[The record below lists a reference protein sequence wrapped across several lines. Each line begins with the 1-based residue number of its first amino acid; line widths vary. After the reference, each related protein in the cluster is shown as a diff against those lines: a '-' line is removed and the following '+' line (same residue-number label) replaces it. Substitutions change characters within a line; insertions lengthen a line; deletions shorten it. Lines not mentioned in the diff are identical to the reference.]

1 MDAISFQNV
10 CKTFRKST
18 FTLDLPDLH
27 IPEGYMTGFI
37 GENGAGKTTAIKL
50 MMNMLLPNQ
59 GNIRIFGKDV
69 SEASVRAEIGYVGE
83 EMGFPNGARLDSLI
97 KMIRPF
103 YPAWDQAE
111 FSHITKRFGLTD
123 LHQKYKDL
131 SQGKR
136 KQFAL
141 ATALAHHPRLLLLDE
156 PTANLD
162 PLVRNAILTLLA
174 ERLEKGALTVL
185 FSTHITSD
193 LDKIADYLL
202 FIHQGRILLQG
213 GKDEILESH
222 SIVKGSH
229 ELLTEE
235 SRSCFLDCQ
244 ETEFG
249 FRAVTS
255 RIPETR
261 EILGRE
267 AVYEKALVEDIFL
280 AYVKKGK
287 DEWKS

>member
-1 MDAISFQNV
+1 M
-10 CKTFRKST
+10 
-18 FTLDLPDLH
+18 
-27 IPEGYMTGFI
+27 
-37 GENGAGKTTAIKL
+37 
-50 MMNMLLPNQ
+50 
-59 GNIRIFGKDV
+59 
-69 SEASVRAEIGYVGE
+69 
-83 EMGFPNGARLDSLI
+83 
-97 KMIRPF
+97 
-103 YPAWDQAE
+103 
-111 FSHITKRFGLTD
+111 
-123 LHQKYKDL
+123 
-131 SQGKR
+131 
-136 KQFAL
+136 
-141 ATALAHHPRLLLLDE
+141 
-156 PTANLD
+156 
-162 PLVRNAILTLLA
+162 
-174 ERLEKGALTVL
+174 
-185 FSTHITSD
+185 
-193 LDKIADYLL
+193 
-202 FIHQGRILLQG
+202 LQG

>member
-1 MDAISFQNV
+1 MNAISFQNV
-10 CKTFRKST
+10 SKTFPKST
-18 FTLDLPDLH
+18 FALDLPDLH

-50 MMNMLLPNQ
+50 MMNMLLANQ
-59 GNIRIFGKDV
+59 GEIQIFGKDV

-83 EMGFPNGARLDSLI
+83 EMGFPNAARLDNLI
-97 KMIRPF
+97 KMLRPF
-103 YPAWDQAE
+103 YPAWDQEE
-111 FSHITKRFGLTD
+111 FSRITRRFGLLD
-123 LHQKYKDL
+123 LRQKYKAL

-141 ATALAHHPRLLLLDE
+141 AVALAHHPRLLLLDE

-162 PLVRNAILTLLA
+162 PLVRNEILTLLS
-174 ERLEKGALTVL
+174 ERLEKGNLTVL

-213 GKDEILESH
+213 EKDQILESH
-222 SIVKGSH
+222 SIVKGRH

-235 SRSCFLDCQ
+235 SRPCFLDCQ

-249 FRAVTS
+249 FRAVTG
-255 RIPETR
+255 RITETR
-261 EILGRE
+261 EVLGQE
-267 AVYEKALVEDIFL
+267 AIYERALVEDIFL

-287 DEWKS
+287 DELQ